1 MHARHR
7 LLSVQIG
14 LELLTVVAR
23 RFVLWP
29 VVHFFRCYRDP
40 LGEAGAHLVGH
51 HQHQVGVGDQC
62 DREWPLA
69 AALVAVSE
77 NSLKWVLEAKCGF
90 VQLVEIRFFVARL
103 WLGFVD
109 VSHLQQWNWTSVLH
123 LEVLQLLLSKFIV
136 WLLNSCFAVIIIAD
150 HRSSLLDAA
159 GVNAVVIIIVVIP
172 IGAVVILVG
181 VVTILNIISILG
193 SRQRPGP
200 VWVPKVMYFHPDD
213 CHCDVANQPVEEP
226 GHHLERSENDSSWT
240 SVIGLL
246 QADRLVVVDL
256 DLFENMIL
264 LQAVQDG
271 SVNLAEEFAG
281 VERILGDHDKAI
293 VVQHIA
299 FN

>member
-1 MHARHR
+1 MHARHW
-7 LLSVQIG
+7 LLSIQIA

-23 RFVLWP
+23 GFVLWP
-29 VVHFFRCYRDP
+29 VSNFGRGDRNPGRVAR
-40 LGEAGAHLVGH
+40 AHLVCH
-51 HQHQVGVGDQC
+51 HQHQICVGNQC
-62 DREWPLA
+62 DREGSLA

-77 NSLKWVLEAKCGF
+77 NSLQWSLQPKGRL
-90 VQLVEIRFFVARL
+90 VQLVEVSFLVTRL
-103 WLGFVD
+103 WLGLVD

-123 LEVLQLLLSKFIV
+123 LEVLQLLFSKLIV
-136 WLLNSCFAVIIIAD
+136 WLLNPCFAVIIIAD

-200 VWVPKVMYFHPDD
+200 IWVPKVMYFHPDD
-213 CHCDVANQPVEEP
+213 CHCDVAIHPVEQP

-271 SVNLAEEFAG
+271 SVNLAEEFAS